1 VRREIKKCGDIIMS
15 LFYEEVESKE
25 TLDAEDYHYKAL
37 NYVAQLAASSDKQL
51 TELLALIKEYKVLE
65 S

>member
-1 VRREIKKCGDIIMS
+1 MP

-25 TLDAEDYHYKAL
+25 TLDAEDYHYRAL
-37 NYVAQLAASSDKQL
+37 NYVALLAASSDKQL
-51 TELLALIKEYKVLE
+51 TELLALIEEYKGLE